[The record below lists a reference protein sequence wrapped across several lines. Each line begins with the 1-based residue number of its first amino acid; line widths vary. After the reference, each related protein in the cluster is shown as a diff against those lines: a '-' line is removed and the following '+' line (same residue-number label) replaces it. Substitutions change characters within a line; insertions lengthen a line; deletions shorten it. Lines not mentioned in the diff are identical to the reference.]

1 MKKVTKQ
8 ARNVERTFKTMRAV
22 QRNPTSHPGQHSGCW
37 SEARTPSEAAM
48 NSPANGARWRN
59 DNNAVDPKSDKIQHY
74 CTMLLEVQI
83 LKLIKIAYRPGLLKR
98 TAPWLA
104 KAGAFAYLPSKSG
117 TFRLKRHSKPV
128 VRQDRQCLWQILS
141 RVSYD

>member
-37 SEARTPSEAAM
+37 SEARTPSEAAR

-59 DNNAVDPKSDKIQHY
+59 DNNAVDPKSDNIQHY
-74 CTMLLEVQI
+74 CTMLLQFQI

-98 TAPWLA
+98 KRRLQPLALRTAPWLT
-104 KAGAFAYLPSKSG
+104 KAGAFAYLLSKAG
-117 TFRLKRHSKPV
+117 PFA
-128 VRQDRQCLWQILS
+128 
-141 RVSYD
+141 